1 MPFPRNMVEVCEKCF
16 PIDKG
21 QDDTSETS
29 ASSGPARFRCSRSI
43 HRDHVHTG
51 RERPELS
58 RAGPYLDR
66 PGQGPSSFLRSIRG
80 KGPTHGQGRKIDV
93 HHPFHA
99 LENAFLQVS
108 LGKDYVLYT
117 DSTLVSL
124 VGSDLAKVEKKV
136 GLRINV
142 QFSGHGDL
150 EIKNGKDPIQDR

>member
-1 MPFPRNMVEVCEKCF
+1 MVEVCEKCF

-29 ASSGPARFRCSRSI
+29 ASSGPARSGALDPSI
-43 HRDHVHTG
+43 GTMFILDVNDPNY
-51 RERPELS
+51 PELV
-58 RAGPYLDR
+58 RTLTDR
-66 PGQGPSSFLRSIRG
+66 VKDLHHSSGAYGAKARRMVREG
-80 KGPTHGQGRKIDV
+80 KIDV

-150 EIKNGKDPIQDR
+150 EIKNGKDRSKDR